1 MSPTCW
7 CRDEEVDLMTIAVES
22 WKTIA
27 LRALAAALFYAG
39 MLAALAWRTR
49 SAEHDPGRRVRPV
62 RPATA

>member
-1 MSPTCW
+1 MP
-7 CRDEEVDLMTIAVES
+7 IAVES

-27 LRALAAALFYAG
+27 LRALAAALFYAD